1 MMKFNLTSLKIISLA
16 TLTIVI
22 VAPTKIAE
30 AAATS
35 TTNEVS
41 EKVEIVKGQKST
53 RENQGAGE
61 HSGSASGIPKFLL
74 TKKAHQ
80 IEFFTYLS
88 LIGFSIIIP
97 EIFYKPKKNS
107 QSTKYSENNQNKS
120 EQKND
125 IDLDYLDSKF
135 NQDKKNPFS
144 NPYSVATNNSENNK
158 EFDVGSAS

>member
-1 MMKFNLTSLKIISLA
+1 MMKLNLTSLKIISLA
-16 TLTIVI
+16 TLTIGI

-30 AAATS
+30 AASTS

-41 EKVEIVKGQKST
+41 EKVEIVKGQEST
-53 RENQGAGE
+53 RENHGAGE
-61 HSGSASGIPKFLL
+61 HSGSISGIPNFLL

-107 QSTKYSENNQNKS
+107 QSTKYSENHQNKP
-120 EQKND
+120 EPKTD
-125 IDLDYLDSKF
+125 IDLDSLDSKV

-144 NPYSVATNNSENNK
+144 NPYSVATNNSENDQ
-158 EFDVGSAS
+158 EFDVRDAS